1 LGQVERTAF
10 PRCRATFPAPILV
23 NDRYFFAHARTESP
37 TPIESLPTITLKLAD
52 LTLQFTRNIL
62 ILISHAVIGP
72 NYTEVALV
80 ATIAIPTSA
89 ISPVALRTAN
99 RLTISHFF
107 ANVIRNSP
115 RRIDYH
121 SGAGPQIVTF
131 TRDVAPEAGCRGR
144 LEISSKLKENA
155 RSSCAI

>member
-1 LGQVERTAF
+1 GQVERTAF

-23 NDRYFFAHARTESP
+23 NDRYFFAHARHG
-37 TPIESLPTITLKLAD
+37 ITDTHRVITDDHAQDAVAD
-52 LTLQFTRNIL
+52 LTLQLTRNAH
-62 ILISHAVIGP
+62 ILISHAVVGP
-72 NYTEVALV
+72 NYAEVALV

-121 SGAGPQIVTF
+121 SGAGPQILTF
-131 TRDVAPEAGCRGR
+131 TRDV
-144 LEISSKLKENA
+144 
-155 RSSCAI
+155 